1 MSFRVA
7 VKDDVTPTPNEAE
20 WIYTTDAK
28 LCVEIA
34 PFGRNAYREKPIST
48 VTPGERIC
56 RYPGK
61 PCHPRE
67 VISVTEF

>member
-1 MSFRVA
+1 MPFRVT
-7 VKDDVTPTPNEAE
+7 VKDEASPTPNEAE
-20 WIYTTDAK
+20 WIYTTDAV

-34 PFGRNAYREKPIST
+34 PYGRSTYRDKPIST

-56 RYPGK
+56 RSPGQ
-61 PCHPRE
+61 PCHARE